1 MKRHFLASGAIH
13 VKDRGAR
20 EARVFLKQTKRLAVL
35 VKRSQKPRVLFSREA
50 NHAQFRNHYRPTEDR
65 CDGKK
70 SENDFP
76 CDRRV
81 IERKQQ
87 TAAGRYDFRNEH
99 SRVTWISNNALLRKR
114 HLSFR
119 PERSGTEEWSGWES
133 RDIDGRPQADRP
145 GTERSKSRRTWR
157 T

>member
-13 VKDRGAR
+13 VEDRGAWK
-20 EARVFLKQTKRLAVL
+20 ARVFLKQAKRLAVL
-35 VKRSQKPRVLFSREA
+35 AKGSQTPRVLFSREA
-50 NHAQFRNHYRPTEDR
+50 DHAQFRNHDRPTEDR

-81 IERKQQ
+81 IEGKQQ

-99 SRVTWISNNALLRKR
+99 SRVTGISN
-114 HLSFR
+114 
-119 PERSGTEEWSGWES
+119 
-133 RDIDGRPQADRP
+133 
-145 GTERSKSRRTWR
+145 
-157 T
+157 